1 MSTFTRASHIPLFD
15 RLCAQESTPG
25 PVRLQHGADLRASIA
40 CDLERLLNTRNG
52 LTIEEALAG
61 EACVLAYGVPD
72 VLVQG
77 ARDEGAQQVLAAA
90 VQRAIAQFEPR
101 LREVAVQALADGSCP
116 DRVRLVISAAVVVE
130 RQMQRVD
137 FDFVL
142 DAAGTPRMP
151 IA

>member
-15 RLCAQESTPG
+15 RLCVQESTPG
-25 PVRLQHGADLRASIA
+25 PVRLQHGDDLRASIA
-40 CDLERLLNTRNG
+40 RDLERLLNTRNG

-61 EACVLAYGVPD
+61 EAYVLAYGVPD
-72 VLVQG
+72 MLVQG

-101 LREVAVQALADGSCP
+101 LREVTVQALADGTRP